1 MGLGTGQ
8 ARQAILHL
16 DADIPGAGMSP
27 RRKLSDARR
36 RQILKAAV
44 QVIAEKGLC
53 DTGIKDVAD
62 QAGTSPA
69 LVIYY
74 FGKKDVLLAEA
85 LSFADERF
93 YAQTA
98 GAVAE
103 LASARD
109 RLVELVRRS
118 CSVGESEDDFDEWV
132 LWLDLWARA
141 PRDPDVA
148 RDRAAMDRRWRT
160 TIGEIV
166 REGQA
171 ADEFTRIDPDAF
183 ALRLAALIDGLAIQV
198 VLEDPEVS
206 RERMFDL
213 CMDTCAREL
222 GFTWTAEDRTAAV
235 THAVRRR
242 APDGRVAG

>member
-1 MGLGTGQ
+1 
-8 ARQAILHL
+8 
-16 DADIPGAGMSP
+16 MSP
-27 RRKLSDARR
+27 RHTLSDARR

-62 QAGTSPA
+62 RAGTSPA

-74 FGKKDVLLAEA
+74 FGKKDILLAEA
-85 LSFADERF
+85 LSFADEQF

-98 GAVAE
+98 DAVAE
-103 LASARD
+103 MASARD
-109 RLVELVRRS
+109 RLVELVRCS
-118 CSVGESEDDFDEWV
+118 CSVGKAEDDFDEWV

-148 RDRAAMDRRWRT
+148 RDRSAMDRRWRV
-160 TIGEIV
+160 TIADIV

-171 ADEFTRIDPDAF
+171 AGEFVRVDATAL
-183 ALRLAALIDGLAIQV
+183 ALRLGDGLAIQV
-198 VLEDPEVS
+198 VLKDPEVT

-213 CMDTCAREL
+213 CMDTCSREL
-222 GFTWTAEDRTAAV
+222 GFSWTPEDRALLVPPQRHAAS
-235 THAVRRR
+235 
-242 APDGRVAG
+242 G

>member
-1 MGLGTGQ
+1 
-8 ARQAILHL
+8 
-16 DADIPGAGMSP
+16 MSQ

-44 QVIAEKGLC
+44 QVIAGKGLC

-74 FGKKDVLLAEA
+74 FGKKDTLLAEA
-85 LSFADERF
+85 LSYADEQF

-98 GAVAE
+98 DAVAE
-103 LASARD
+103 LTSARD
-109 RLVELVRRS
+109 RLVELVRS
-118 CSVGESEDDFDEWV
+118 CSVGEAEDDFEEWV

-148 RDRAAMDRRWRT
+148 RDRLAMDRRWRA
-160 TIGEIV
+160 TITEIV

-171 ADEFTRIDPDAF
+171 AGEFSPVDTDAF
-183 ALRLAALIDGLAIQV
+183 ALRLGALIDGLAIQV
-198 VLEDPEVS
+198 VLRDPEVT

-213 CMDTCAREL
+213 CIETCAREL
-222 GFTWTAEDRTAAV
+222 GFPWTAEDRVAV
-235 THAVRRR
+235 SRPLPAVE
-242 APDGRVAG
+242 PLMGG

>member
-1 MGLGTGQ
+1 
-8 ARQAILHL
+8 
-16 DADIPGAGMSP
+16 MSP

-44 QVIAEKGLC
+44 QVIASKGLC

-74 FGKKDVLLAEA
+74 FGTKDALLAEA
-85 LSFADERF
+85 LAFADERF

-98 GAVAE
+98 EAVAGM
-103 LASARD
+103 ASARD
-109 RLVELVRRS
+109 RLVELVRCS
-118 CSVGESEDDFDEWV
+118 CSVGEAEDDFDEWV

-141 PRDPDVA
+141 AHKPDVA
-148 RDRAAMDRRWRT
+148 RDRQAMDQRWRT

-166 REGQA
+166 RQGQA
-171 ADEFTRIDPDAF
+171 AGEFAPVDADAF
-183 ALRLAALIDGLAIQV
+183 ALRLAALIDGLAVLV
-198 VLEDPEVS
+198 VLKDPEVS

-213 CMDTCAREL
+213 CMQTCASEL
-222 GFTWTAEDRTAAV
+222 GFAWTPADRAAV
-235 THAVRRR
+235 TRPRR
-242 APDGRVAG
+242 AAASG

>member
-1 MGLGTGQ
+1 
-8 ARQAILHL
+8 
-16 DADIPGAGMSP
+16 MSP
-27 RRKLSDARR
+27 RRKLSDVRR

-85 LSFADERF
+85 LSFADEGF
-93 YAQTA
+93 YAQA
-98 GAVAE
+98 ADAVARMD
-103 LASARD
+103 SARD
-109 RLVELVRRS
+109 RLVELVRS
-118 CSVGESEDDFDEWV
+118 TCSVGEAEDAFDEWV

-148 RDRAAMDRRWRT
+148 RDRLAMDRRWRA
-160 TIGEIV
+160 TITEIV

-171 ADEFTRIDPDAF
+171 AGEFSPVDTDAF
-183 ALRLAALIDGLAIQV
+183 ALRLGALIDGLAIQV
-198 VLEDPEVS
+198 VLRDPEVT

-213 CMDTCAREL
+213 CMETCAREL
-222 GFTWTAEDRTAAV
+222 GFSWTPEDRAAV
-235 THAVRRR
+235 TRPLPAVE
-242 APDGRVAG
+242 PLLGG

>member
-1 MGLGTGQ
+1 
-8 ARQAILHL
+8 
-16 DADIPGAGMSP
+16 MSP

-62 QAGTSPA
+62 RAGTSPA

-85 LSFADERF
+85 LSFADEGF

-98 GAVAE
+98 DAVAK
-103 LASARD
+103 LSSARD
-109 RLVELVRRS
+109 RLVELVRSS
-118 CSVGESEDDFDEWV
+118 CSVGEAEEDFDEWV

-148 RDRAAMDRRWRT
+148 RDRQAMDRRWRA
-160 TIGEIV
+160 TITEIV
-166 REGQA
+166 RQGQA
-171 ADEFTRIDPDAF
+171 AGEFAPVDVDRF
-183 ALRLAALIDGLAIQV
+183 ALRLGAVIDGLAIQV
-198 VLEDPEVS
+198 VLRDPEVD
-206 RERMFDL
+206 REVMFDL
-213 CMDTCAREL
+213 VMDVCAREL
-222 GFTWTAEDRTAAV
+222 GFGWTTEDRATV
-235 THAVRRR
+235 MQRTRRG

>member
-1 MGLGTGQ
+1 
-8 ARQAILHL
+8 
-16 DADIPGAGMSP
+16 MSP
-27 RRKLSDARR
+27 RQELSDARR

-44 QVIAEKGLC
+44 QVIADKGLC

-74 FGKKDVLLAEA
+74 FGKKDILLAEA
-85 LSFADERF
+85 LSFADEHF

-98 GAVAE
+98 DAVAE
-103 LASARD
+103 MSSARD
-109 RLVELVRRS
+109 RLVELVRCS
-118 CSVGESEDDFDEWV
+118 CSVGEAEEDFDEWV

-148 RDRAAMDRRWRT
+148 RDRAAMDRRWRAA
-160 TIGEIV
+160 IGEIV

-171 ADEFTRIDPDAF
+171 GDEFAKVDPDAF

-198 VLEDPEVS
+198 VLRDPEVT
-206 RERMFDL
+206 RDRMFDL
-213 CMDTCAREL
+213 CMDTCAKEL
-222 GFTWTAEDRTAAV
+222 GFSWTPEDRAAA
-235 THAVRRR
+235 TQPVRRQ
-242 APDGRVAG
+242 APDGRATG

>member
-1 MGLGTGQ
+1 
-8 ARQAILHL
+8 
-16 DADIPGAGMSP
+16 MSP

-36 RQILKAAV
+36 KQILKAAV

-74 FGKKDVLLAEA
+74 FGKKDILLAEA
-85 LSFADERF
+85 LSFADEQF

-103 LASARD
+103 LSSARD
-109 RLVELVRRS
+109 RLVELVRCS
-118 CSVGESEDDFDEWV
+118 CSVGEAEDDFDEWV

-148 RDRAAMDRRWRT
+148 RDRAAMDQRWRQ

-171 ADEFTRIDPDAF
+171 AGEFTPVDATAF
-183 ALRLAALIDGLAIQV
+183 AIRLGALIDGLAIQV
-198 VLEDPEVS
+198 VLKDPEVT

-213 CMDTCAREL
+213 CMDLCAREL
-222 GFTWTAEDRTAAV
+222 GFPWTADYRTAVA
-235 THAVRRR
+235 HARAGGGHARAGGHARRP
-242 APDGRVAG
+242 ALGPLTGG

>member
-1 MGLGTGQ
+1 
-8 ARQAILHL
+8 
-16 DADIPGAGMSP
+16 MSP
-27 RRKLSDARR
+27 RRKLSDVRR
-36 RQILKAAV
+36 RQILRAAV

-85 LSFADERF
+85 LAFAEEGF

-98 GAVAE
+98 DAVARMD
-103 LASARD
+103 SARD
-109 RLVELVRRS
+109 RLVELVRCS
-118 CSVGESEDDFDEWV
+118 CSVGEAEDDFDEWV

-141 PRDPDVA
+141 AHKPDVA
-148 RDRAAMDRRWRT
+148 RDRQTMDRRWRT

-166 REGQA
+166 RQGQA
-171 ADEFTRIDPDAF
+171 AGEFAPVDAASF
-183 ALRLAALIDGLAIQV
+183 ALRLAALIDGLAVLV
-198 VLEDPEVS
+198 VLKDPEVS

-213 CMDTCAREL
+213 CMETCASEL
-222 GFTWTAEDRTAAV
+222 GFSWSSEDRAAL
-235 THAVRRR
+235 TRPRR
-242 APDGRVAG
+242 AAASG

>member
-1 MGLGTGQ
+1 
-8 ARQAILHL
+8 
-16 DADIPGAGMSP
+16 MSP

-44 QVIAEKGLC
+44 QVIAENGLC

-74 FGKKDVLLAEA
+74 FGKKDILLAEA
-85 LSFADERF
+85 LSFADEQF
-93 YAQTA
+93 YARTA
-98 GAVAE
+98 AAVAE
-103 LASARD
+103 L
-109 RLVELVRRS
+109 VRCS
-118 CSVGESEDDFDEWV
+118 CSVGEAEDDFDEWV

-148 RDRAAMDRRWRT
+148 RDRQALDRRWRT
-160 TIGEIV
+160 TIADIV

-171 ADEFTRIDPDAF
+171 AGEFVPVDAAAF
-183 ALRLAALIDGLAIQV
+183 ALRLAALIDGLAILV
-198 VLEDPEVS
+198 VLKDPEVT

-222 GFTWTAEDRTAAV
+222 GFSWSPEDRAHLVRPHRHAAS
-235 THAVRRR
+235 
-242 APDGRVAG
+242 G

>member
-1 MGLGTGQ
+1 
-8 ARQAILHL
+8 
-16 DADIPGAGMSP
+16 
-27 RRKLSDARR
+27 
-36 RQILKAAV
+36 
-44 QVIAEKGLC
+44 VIAEKGLC

-74 FGKKDVLLAEA
+74 FGTKDTLLAEA
-85 LSFADERF
+85 LAFAEDRF

-98 GAVAE
+98 KAVAGMS
-103 LASARD
+103 SARD
-109 RLVELVRRS
+109 RLVELVRCS
-118 CSVGESEDDFDEWV
+118 CSVGEAEDDFDEWV

-148 RDRAAMDRRWRT
+148 RDRHALDRRWRT
-160 TIGEIV
+160 TIIEIV

-171 ADEFTRIDPDAF
+171 TGEFARIDPPAF

-198 VLEDPEVS
+198 VLHDPEVD

-222 GFTWTAEDRTAAV
+222 GFSWTPEDRAAIS
-235 THAVRRR
+235 HPLRRG
-242 APDGRVAG
+242 APDGRAAG

>member
-1 MGLGTGQ
+1 
-8 ARQAILHL
+8 
-16 DADIPGAGMSP
+16 MSP

-74 FGKKDVLLAEA
+74 FGKKDILMAEA
-85 LSFADERF
+85 LSYADERF
-93 YAQTA
+93 YDETA
-98 GAVAE
+98 DAIAGMS
-103 LASARD
+103 SARD
-109 RLVELVRRS
+109 RLVELVRCS
-118 CSVGESEDDFDEWV
+118 CSVGEAEDDFDEWV

-141 PRDPDVA
+141 PRDKDVA
-148 RDRAAMDRRWRT
+148 RDRETLDRRWRT
-160 TIGEIV
+160 TITEIV
-166 REGQA
+166 RAGQA
-171 ADEFTRIDPDAF
+171 AGEFHPVDVDGF

-198 VLEDPEVS
+198 VLHDPEVT

-222 GFTWTAEDRTAAV
+222 GFTWTPKDRAGV
-235 THAVRRR
+235 TRPLRRR
-242 APDGRVAG
+242 TPGGRAAG

>member
-1 MGLGTGQ
+1 MRGSTRQ
-8 ARQAILHL
+8 AGAAILHL
-16 DADIPGAGMSP
+16 DADILGAGMSP
-27 RRKLSDARR
+27 RRKLSDVRR

-44 QVIAEKGLC
+44 QVIAENGLC

-93 YAQTA
+93 YAETA
-98 GAVAE
+98 DAVAGMS
-103 LASARD
+103 SARD
-109 RLVELVRRS
+109 RLVELVRCS
-118 CSVGESEDDFDEWV
+118 CSVGEGEDDFDEWV

-148 RDRAAMDRRWRT
+148 RDRQAMDRRWRA
-160 TIGEIV
+160 TITEIV
-166 REGQA
+166 RQGQA
-171 ADEFTRIDPDAF
+171 AGEFSPIDADGF
-183 ALRLAALIDGLAIQV
+183 ALRLGALIDGLAIQV
-198 VLEDPEVS
+198 VLHDPEVT

-213 CMDTCAREL
+213 VLDTCAREL
-222 GFTWTAEDRTAAV
+222 GFSWTAKDRANLVRPRERAAS
-235 THAVRRR
+235 
-242 APDGRVAG
+242 G

>member
-1 MGLGTGQ
+1 
-8 ARQAILHL
+8 
-16 DADIPGAGMSP
+16 MSP

-74 FGKKDVLLAEA
+74 FGKKDILLAEA
-85 LSFADERF
+85 LSFADEQF
-93 YAQTA
+93 YARTA
-98 GAVAE
+98 DAVAE
-103 LASARD
+103 MTSARD
-109 RLVELVRRS
+109 RLVELVRCS
-118 CSVGESEDDFDEWV
+118 CSVGEAEDDFDEWV

-148 RDRAAMDRRWRT
+148 RDRQALDRRWRT
-160 TIGEIV
+160 TITEIV

-171 ADEFTRIDPDAF
+171 AGEFARVDAETF
-183 ALRLAALIDGLAIQV
+183 ALRLAALIDGLAILV
-198 VLEDPEVS
+198 VLQDPEVD

-213 CMDTCAREL
+213 CLDTCSREL
-222 GFTWTAEDRTAAV
+222 GFSWTREDRVAV
-235 THAVRRR
+235 THSLRRKAPGRR

>member
-1 MGLGTGQ
+1 
-8 ARQAILHL
+8 
-16 DADIPGAGMSP
+16 MSP

-62 QAGTSPA
+62 RAGTSPA

-85 LSFADERF
+85 LSFADEGF

-98 GAVAE
+98 EAVAKMS
-103 LASARD
+103 SARD
-109 RLVELVRRS
+109 RLVELVRSS
-118 CSVGESEDDFDEWV
+118 CSVGEAEEDFDEWV

-148 RDRAAMDRRWRT
+148 RDRQALDRRWRT
-160 TIGEIV
+160 SITEIV
-166 REGQA
+166 RDGQA
-171 ADEFTRIDPDAF
+171 AGEFAPVDAELF
-183 ALRLAALIDGLAIQV
+183 ALRLAALMDGLAILV
-198 VLEDPEVS
+198 VLKDPDVD

-213 CMDTCAREL
+213 CIDTCAREL
-222 GFTWTAEDRTAAV
+222 GFSWTAEDRTAVIQAIP
-235 THAVRRR
+235 RQ

>member
-1 MGLGTGQ
+1 
-8 ARQAILHL
+8 
-16 DADIPGAGMSP
+16 MSP

-44 QVIAEKGLC
+44 QVIADKGLC

-62 QAGTSPA
+62 RAGTSPA

-74 FGKKDVLLAEA
+74 FGKKDTLLAEA

-98 GAVAE
+98 DAVAE
-103 LASARD
+103 LSSARD
-109 RLVELVRRS
+109 RLVELVRCS
-118 CSVGESEDDFDEWV
+118 CSVGEAEDDFDEWV

-148 RDRAAMDRRWRT
+148 ANRATLDRRWWT
-160 TIGEIV
+160 AITEIV
-166 REGQA
+166 RAGQA
-171 ADEFTRIDPDAF
+171 AGEFAAVDAEEF

-198 VLEDPEVS
+198 VLHDPEVS

-213 CMDTCAREL
+213 CMVTCTREL
-222 GFTWTAEDRTAAV
+222 GFPWTAEDRSRLLPRDRPAASG
-235 THAVRRR
+235 T
-242 APDGRVAG
+242 G